1 MFDTNAEEL
10 IGAAIL
16 VVVGMAV
23 VFVGLSI
30 LMVAS
35 MITIKIFRPKEE
47 NGVNQNTAPEVA
59 LSDGPGAASKGTI
72 HAMAWGLALSM
83 EKGDVISVGEPR
95 GATSVMAAGTAGTWA
110 VAGREQQMRSR
121 GKAGHQWGKRSG

>member
-10 IGAAIL
+10 LDSAIL

-59 LSDGPGAASKGTI
+59 LSDGPGEASKGTI
-72 HAMAWGLALSM
+72 AAMAVGLALSM

-95 GATSVMAAGTAGTWA
+95 GATSVMAAGAASTWA

>member
-1 MFDTNAEEL
+1 MFDLNAEEL
-10 IGAAIL
+10 LDSAIL

-35 MITIKIFRPKEE
+35 MIMIKIFRPKEE
-47 NGVNQNTAPEVA
+47 NGGNRNTAPEVA
-59 LSDGPGAASKGTI
+59 LSDGPGEASKGTI
-72 HAMAWGLALSM
+72 AAMAVGLALSM
-83 EKGDVISVGEPR
+83 EEGNVISVREPR
-95 GATSVMAAGTAGTWA
+95 GATSVMATGATSTWA
-110 VAGREQQMRSR
+110 VAGREKQMRSR